1 MLFETDFAVNAVDM
15 TPPVIIDCPQSVT
28 ETISLDDSSG
38 IVTWAEPTAV
48 DNAGGETTVLR
59 SHEPGTSFPVGT
71 TEVFYLFID
80 QNGNEA
86 TCSFAVIGNGVFSVS
101 KVCIFTTRQNRSSST
116 SLPLL

>member
-1 MLFETDFAVNAVDM
+1 M

-28 ETISLDDSSG
+28 ETISLDSSSG
-38 IVTWAEPTAV
+38 IVTWTEPTAV

-59 SHEPGTSFPVGT
+59 SHEPGTSFPIGT

-86 TCSFAVIGNGVFSVS
+86 TCSFAVIGNGVFILCQ
-101 KVCIFTTRQNRSSST
+101 KFALFTTWQNRDCFHT
-116 SLPLL
+116 FALDVDHYLR